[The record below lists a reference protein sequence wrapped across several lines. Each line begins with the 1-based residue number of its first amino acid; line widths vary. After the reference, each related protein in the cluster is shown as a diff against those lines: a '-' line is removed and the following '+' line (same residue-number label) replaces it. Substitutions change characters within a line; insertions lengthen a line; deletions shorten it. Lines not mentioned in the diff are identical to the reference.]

1 MKTRDPRPLLSEV
14 AYERIL
20 QALFDARL
28 QMGAQINQGALVE
41 MTGIPVGPVR
51 DALKLLETD
60 GIVKVHPR
68 SGIEV
73 ISPSMDLMRATF
85 QFRSIIERPAAR
97 AFARVAPEEDLLELQ
112 ARHKDVI
119 AQLTG
124 QEPSANVGDILD
136 GVEVDFHP
144 RIVASLNN
152 ELVDASYRR
161 LSLMARILKVKAM
174 IYPSAAL
181 VSVGEHLAVIEAC
194 LRRDPDAAENAMSQ
208 HLTNALNR
216 NLGLT

>member
-1 MKTRDPRPLLSEV
+1 MKARESRPLLSEV

-28 QMGAQINQGALVE
+28 PMGAQINQGALVE

-51 DALKLLETD
+51 DALKLLEQD
-60 GIVKVHPR
+60 GIVKVQPR

-97 AFARVAPEEDLLELQ
+97 AYARLAPEEELTELR
-112 ARHKDVI
+112 ARHKE
-119 AQLTG
+119 AALALTDRG
-124 QEPSANVGDILD
+124 PSENVGDVLD
-136 GVEVDFHP
+136 TVEVDFHP
-144 RIVASLNN
+144 RIIASLNN

-194 LRRDPDAAENAMSQ
+194 LRRDPDAAENAMAQ
-208 HLTNALNR
+208 HLSNALNR
-216 NLGLT
+216 NLGLN